1 MIQFHVLEAAIRPA
15 DRPAGVLTPG
25 GVNLLD
31 NSYRRL
37 TESVLDVIRKET
49 FGVDIGQDSRLTV
62 EEYERFLG
70 WLRLTLEQHVHD
82 LVSARECV

>member
-1 MIQFHVLEAAIRPA
+1 MRETVVVVGLGEVGKPLFEILKQRH
-15 DRPAGVLTPG
+15 
-25 GVNLLD
+25 
-31 NSYRRL
+31 
-37 TESVLDVIRKET
+37 ET

-70 WLRLTLEQHVHD
+70 WLQLTLEQHVHD